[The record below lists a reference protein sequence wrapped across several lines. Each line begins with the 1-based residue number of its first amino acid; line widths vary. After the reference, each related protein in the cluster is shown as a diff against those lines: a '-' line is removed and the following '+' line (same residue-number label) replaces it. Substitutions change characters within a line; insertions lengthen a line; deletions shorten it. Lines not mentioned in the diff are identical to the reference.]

1 MIKSLRKRFIIVAM
15 CSTFL
20 VLAVIMGTVNIA
32 NYCRMLN
39 RADNMTAILTENDG
53 KFARLFPDNGE
64 KKQRSFR
71 KKFNRDD
78 FSPET
83 RFFSVVL
90 DEEGNVLFCDVD
102 KIASISKEEAG
113 EYAKKIFENN
123 SVKGFEDEYRYRK
136 IACGAD
142 TLFIFLNC
150 RQELS
155 MFKFF
160 MLISLSVSLLG
171 FITVSVLIIVFSK
184 IVIQPVAESYEKQKR
199 FITDASHEIKTP
211 LTIIDANTEVLE
223 MESGENQ
230 WTKSTRNQ
238 VKRLTLLTQQLIT
251 LTKLDERNDTLE
263 KSNFSI
269 SDAVIESIQSFCSLA
284 ETKNK
289 RLDVRV
295 EENIRFLGDE
305 KSIRQMIGILMDNA
319 IKYSAAGG
327 AISVSLKRK
336 GKKIQLKI
344 FNEAEDI
351 PQGKLDVLF
360 ERFYRLDTSRNSE
373 TGGSGI
379 GLSVVKA
386 IVLSQGGKIN
396 AYSTDGNSLT
406 VEIIL

>member
-39 RADNMTAILTENDG
+39 RADNMTAILAENDG
-53 KFARLFPDNGE
+53 ESVRLFPDGK
-64 KKQRSFR
+64 KKQRDFR
-71 KKFNRDD
+71 KKFERDD

-90 DEEGNVLFCDVD
+90 DEEGNVLFCNVD
-102 KIASISKEEAG
+102 KIASISEEEAG
-113 EYAKKIFENN
+113 AYAKKVFRNN
-123 SVKGFEDEYRYRK
+123 IVKGFEGEYRYRK
-136 IACGAD
+136 EVFGED
-142 TLFIFLNC
+142 ELLIFLNC
-150 RQELS
+150 RQELF
-155 MFKFF
+155 MFQSFVVT
-160 MLISLSVSLLG
+160 SLSVSLFG
-171 FITVSVLIIVFSK
+171 FIAVSVLIIVFSK
-184 IVIQPVAESYEKQKR
+184 IVFQPVAESYENQKR

-223 MESGENQ
+223 MERGENQ

-251 LTKLDERNDTLE
+251 LAKLDERNVILE
-263 KSNFSI
+263 KLKFSI
-269 SDAVIESIQSFCSLA
+269 SDAVLESIQPFCSLA
-284 ETKNK
+284 QTQNK
-289 RLDVRV
+289 QLDIKI
-295 EENIRFLGDE
+295 EENICFLGDE
-305 KSIRQMIGILMDNA
+305 KSIRQMVGILMDNA

-327 AISVSLKRK
+327 EIRVSLKRK
-336 GKKIQLKI
+336 GKKIQLII
-344 FNEAEDI
+344 FNETEDI
-351 PQGKLDVLF
+351 PKGKLDVLF

-386 IVLSQGGKIN
+386 IVLSQGGKVN
-396 AYSTDGNSLT
+396 AYSADGNSLT
-406 VEIIL
+406 VEVIL